1 MKCLY
6 WNVRGLANSPTKL
19 ALKKLILD
27 NKPVL
32 CFVYE
37 PWISVDR
44 ISISWLN
51 RVGMKIIAVNN
62 RGSLLPNLWCLCS
75 IHLNPVILAI
85 NDQLISISLNV
96 GGISFGIAAIY
107 ASTCY
112 IKRRELWSNLSSLV
126 NQYPIPWSF
135 IGDFNTI
142 LGAHEH
148 RGNCA
153 PVSTPISDFQ
163 NWTNNLNLIH
173 LPTHGA
179 FFTWANGRRGRQ
191 YTQRRLDR
199 VICNQAWINVCSSV
213 NVSTLT
219 KNNSDHFPL
228 LFDFSTEPSQFSSS
242 FKFLKL
248 WTAIKTTLIL
258 LEVVGTIL
266 SLVVQCLS

>member
-1 MKCLY
+1 MKCIF

-32 CFVYE
+32 CFVSE

-85 NDQLISISLNV
+85 NDQVVSISLNF

-112 IKRRELWSNLSSLV
+112 IKRRELWSSLSSLV

-153 PVSTPISDFQ
+153 PVSTPISNFQ

-173 LPTHGA
+173 LPTHMV
-179 FFTWANGRRGRQ
+179 
-191 YTQRRLDR
+191 L
-199 VICNQAWINVCSSV
+199 SSLGQMV
-213 NVSTLT
+213 EGVDNI
-219 KNNSDHFPL
+219 
-228 LFDFSTEPSQFSSS
+228 
-242 FKFLKL
+242 LKED
-248 WTAIKTTLIL
+248 LI
-258 LEVVGTIL
+258 E
-266 SLVVQCLS
+266 